1 MFYKLLEILDGK
13 ISFVTVSATK
23 ESANKK
29 NKIVNISAEE

>member
-1 MFYKLLEILDGK
+1 MFYKLLEILDEK

-29 NKIVNISAEE
+29 NNIVNISAEE